1 MESMREKYET
11 LQVGVLRDAAK
22 RRGLKGIS
30 TLKKSEL
37 IELMLKEDEKVK
49 RTADSLLRHRL
60 VSLAASDAHSPLVR
74 TTAMD
79 ELTRLLERRYGSGCP
94 WLLLEENPARILR
107 GEQVVW
113 EEPIVPGGREI

>member
-1 MESMREKYET
+1 MN
-11 LQVGVLRDAAK
+11 
-22 RRGLKGIS
+22 KGSI
-30 TLKKSEL
+30 LGRFGER
-37 IELMLKEDEKVK
+37 VK

-94 WLLLEENPARILR
+94 WLLLEEKSRQDFKRRAGRLGGADCTRRAGDINRILCTGQLFGILIHMYR
-107 GEQVVW
+107 QSVKYEVSIWNQ
-113 EEPIVPGGREI
+113 